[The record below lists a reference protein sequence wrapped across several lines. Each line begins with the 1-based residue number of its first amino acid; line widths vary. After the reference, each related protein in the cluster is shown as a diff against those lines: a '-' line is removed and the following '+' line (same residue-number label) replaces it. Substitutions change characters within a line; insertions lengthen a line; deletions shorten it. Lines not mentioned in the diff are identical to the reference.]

1 MKVSSFKFLLGLVP
15 LALLGSACT
24 GGGDCATTV
33 ALPPPPGTGGF
44 GDFAFEV
51 RRDVFVGGSLLTGTA
66 WHDMN
71 GDGLQD
77 VVELSGSTNQL
88 LIGTGL
94 SDGTYLGTTVLPT
107 PAEPWSLAIGDYDG
121 DGRDD
126 IAVGC
131 LSDPTPGF
139 AGTQGQLALYLQDEL
154 GEFTLVNTTPLAG
167 DPRDLHTLAGGAG
180 DLDAVGRD
188 DLLAALLQI
197 KGTQRLRWDGGV
209 WTLMGTFKPTSGGL
223 ATASPVTV
231 TTIDLEADGD
241 LDVVIGES
249 DIEGAPDRVVAYT
262 NDGFGGFFPAV
273 IVLPMVAT
281 PIVESQGDVD
291 GDGFEDL
298 SIAQLGGTSALLLR
312 GSETGLTDIDE
323 VDFGGPQS
331 GAVWRDLDGDEVF
344 DVAATLVLDQAIA
357 VRMQVPSGTSGFAGL
372 IFDPAT
378 YYNTGFGPHDLAVR
392 DLPDPMDTLPDL
404 VCANSGDVSI
414 LFNQGGGE
422 FLGARGYHVGGQPRN
437 LVTADLDQDG
447 IYDAVVLDQYQKQAV
462 FLRGDGEGAFTVTA
476 QVPLNAS
483 ATETPGH
490 LVVRDFDGDGR
501 EDVLLT
507 VFESGEVRLMRNPG
521 DMIFGTPSLTDA
533 TIVGSQPLGLDAAD
547 FNADGKLDVL
557 VANSFDQTVQLLI
570 GSGTGSFTAGTPMN
584 LGGRT
589 MAVFAGDIDGD
600 GFSDAVVTMANPDY
614 TAPRLAILQGDGA
627 GGLTQVGSFPLGNVS
642 STIQAADLDLDG
654 KTDLVFGQS
663 TIFTDEIT
671 ILMNQG
677 DFDFS
682 AATLVVGDDPGSLSI
697 ADIDGDGDADLV
709 IPIGTGELRLA
720 LGDGTGGFPEVVPLP
735 GSPFNL
741 PVPFGTRASAF
752 SDLTGDGLEDLL
764 MVSPSTGFLW
774 VARNLGS
781 TEN

>member
-1 MKVSSFKFLLGLVP
+1 MKSSKLLLGLVP
-15 LALLGSACT
+15 FALLGSACT
-24 GGGDCATTV
+24 GGGDCNSTV

-51 RRDVFVGGSLLTGTA
+51 RRDVSVGGTLLTGTA
-66 WHDMN
+66 WRDMN

-77 VVELSGSTNQL
+77 VIELSGNTNQL

-94 SDGTYLGTTVLPT
+94 ADGTYLGTTILPT

-139 AGTQGQLALYLQDEL
+139 VETQGQLALYLQDEF
-154 GEFTLVNTTPLAG
+154 GEFALVNTTPLIG
-167 DPRDLHTLAGGAG
+167 DPRDLETLKGGAG

-188 DLLAALLQI
+188 DLLAALLET
-197 KGTQRLRWDGGV
+197 KATQRLRWDGAV
-209 WTLMGTFKPTSGGL
+209 WTLMGTFEPTTGGL
-223 ATASPVTV
+223 AGATPLTV

-241 LDVVIGES
+241 LDVVIGET
-249 DIEGAPDRVVAYT
+249 DIEGAPDRIVAYT
-262 NDGFGGFFPAV
+262 NDGFGGFYPAV
-273 IVLPMVAT
+273 IVLPTATT

-312 GSETGLTDIDE
+312 GSATGLTDIDE
-323 VDFGGPQS
+323 VDFGGPIS
-331 GAVWRDLDGDEVF
+331 GAVWADLDGDEVF
-344 DVAATLVLDQAIA
+344 DVAATLVHDQAIA
-357 VRMQVPSGTSGFAGL
+357 VRLQVPSGTAGFAGL
-372 IFDPAT
+372 VFDPAT
-378 YYNTGFGPHDLAVR
+378 YYNTGWGPHDLAIR

-414 LFNQGGGE
+414 LFNQGGAE
-422 FLGARGYHVGGQPRN
+422 FLAARGYYVGGQPRN

-447 IYDAVVLDQYQKQAV
+447 IYDAIVLDQYQKQAV
-462 FLRGDGEGAFTVTA
+462 FLRGDGEGAFTMTA

-507 VFESGEVRLMRNPG
+507 VFEAGEVRLMRNPG
-521 DMIFGTPSLTDA
+521 DLIFGTPSLTDV
-533 TIVGSQPLGLDAAD
+533 TTVGSEPLGLDAAD

-557 VANSFDQTVQLLI
+557 VANSFDQTVQLLV
-570 GSGTGSFTAGTPMN
+570 GTGTGSFIPGTPMN

-589 MAVFAGDIDGD
+589 MAVFAGDINGD
-600 GFSDAVVTMANPDY
+600 GFSDAVVTMANPDH
-614 TAPRLAILQGDGA
+614 TGPRLAILEGDGA

-671 ILMNQG
+671 ILKNEG
-677 DFDFS
+677 DFAFS
-682 AATLVVGDDPGSLSI
+682 ATTLVVGDDPGSLSI

-741 PVPFGTRASAF
+741 PVPYGTRASAF
-752 SDLTGDGLEDLL
+752 SDLTGNGLEDLL
-764 MVSPSTGFLW
+764 MVSPNTGFLW

-781 TEN
+781 PSN